1 MRLSDVIQR
10 FTLLSGLEPEEVSKW
25 TVLCVDAMN
34 EISPFVISSKVKDEK
49 NSLRLS
55 KAAGVYAYYK
65 YCMYTYSSRVD
76 SFSAGMISVTA
87 KDDDMEN
94 ARKLWE
100 EEKVMCSDL
109 FSDTRDFCF
118 KGVAV

>member
-1 MRLSDVIQR
+1 MRLSDVINR

-34 EISPFVISSKVKDEK
+34 EISPLILPSKGKSEK
-49 NSLRLS
+49 EALRLS
-55 KAAGVYAYYK
+55 NAAGVYAYYK
-65 YCMYTYSSRVD
+65 YCMYTYSSRVE
-76 SFSAGMISVTA
+76 SFSAGMISVSQ
-87 KDDDMEN
+87 KDDEMEN

-100 EEKVMCSDL
+100 AEKELCSDL
-109 FSDTRDFCF
+109 LCDTRDFCF